1 MNLGANIKNLR
12 KMYNMSQKELAQKLD
27 ISDKTISSWE
37 INRTEPS
44 MLYIQKLG
52 EIFNCTNSEIIYGK
66 EMALSK
72 EEAVLDARIS
82 NDLELKEMIK
92 KYYSL
97 PREKQELIIN
107 LVKNM

>member
-1 MNLGANIKNLR
+1 
-12 KMYNMSQKELAQKLD
+12 
-27 ISDKTISSWE
+27 
-37 INRTEPS
+37 
-44 MLYIQKLG
+44 
-52 EIFNCTNSEIIYGK
+52 
-66 EMALSK
+66 MALSK